1 MRKIAVI
8 GLGYVGLAL
17 ARALERRRPGVLGFD
32 RDAERIAGLR
42 AGRDATGALAESGP
56 LGTLALSSDPADL
69 RGRDFF
75 VIAVPTPIDAGRR
88 PDLGLL
94 REAAATVGRAL
105 APGAIVVLEST
116 VWPGLTEEEL
126 GPALERASGLVR
138 GRDFTL
144 GYSPERINPGDRE
157 HSLERVVKVIAAE
170 DEATLAVLVEV
181 YGSVVAA
188 GLHRAPSIRVAE
200 AAKVLENVQRDL
212 NVALVNELA
221 RICAELGLEAHA
233 VLEAAGTKW
242 NFLPFRPGLVGGH
255 CIGVDPY
262 YLAARAER
270 AGVEPRVILA
280 GRAVN
285 DGMSAWVAAQLLA
298 GLERHVGR
306 VRGARLGVLGVAFK
320 PDVSDPRNSRVPEV
334 LAALARAGVE
344 LVVHDPLVDRELC
357 RRTQA
362 LELAP
367 EDALR
372 GCDALFLAVP
382 HARLVAR
389 VPALVEPGTRV
400 VFDLGGALAR
410 GVLPARVAH
419 WRP

>member
-17 ARALERRRPGVLGFD
+17 TRALARRFPDTLGFE
-32 RDAERIAGLR
+32 RDAERLR
-42 AGRDATGALAESGP
+42 ELRSGRDPTGALAGCGE
-56 LGTLALSSDPADL
+56 LGAVTLSADPAAL

-75 VIAVPTPIDAGRR
+75 VIAVPTPIDAERR
-88 PDLGLL
+88 PDLALL
-94 REAAATVGRAL
+94 RSAAETVGRAL
-105 APGAIVVLEST
+105 TPGAIVVLEST

-144 GYSPERINPGDRE
+144 GYSPERINPGDPE
-157 HSLERVVKVIAAE
+157 HTLERVVKVIAAE
-170 DEATLAVLVEV
+170 DEATLAVLAEV
-181 YGSVVAA
+181 YGAVVTA

-221 RICAELGLEAHA
+221 TICGELGLEAHA
-233 VLEAAGTKW
+233 VLAAAGTKW

-262 YLAARAER
+262 YLAARAQR
-270 AGVEPRVILA
+270 AGVEPRMILA

-285 DGMSAWVAAQLLA
+285 DGMSAWVAGRILG
-298 GLERHVGR
+298 GLERHLGR
-306 VRGARLGVLGVAFK
+306 VAGARLGVLGLAFK
-320 PDVSDPRNSRVPEV
+320 PDVADPRNSRVPEV
-334 LAALARAGVE
+334 LAVLARAGVT
-344 LVVHDPLVDRELC
+344 LSVHDPLVDAQLC
-357 RRTQA
+357 ARLYG
-362 LELAP
+362 LELGDEA
-367 EDALR
+367 ELAT
-372 GCDALFLAVP
+372 CDALFLAVP
-382 HARLVAR
+382 HAVLVAR
-389 VPALVEPGTRV
+389 LARLVGARTRI
-400 VFDLGGALAR
+400 VFDLAGRLAP
-410 GVLPARVAH
+410 GSLPQAVEH